1 MKWAFLSR
9 ERERGRHG
17 LRNDGG
23 QDTSETRETIFVRR
37 ITQLIITLMYMFLS
51 LSLENRF
58 ALRFERLQSL
68 HPILRSQQRLIAGPF
83 KIEAYTGSERVN

>member
-1 MKWAFLSR
+1 
-9 ERERGRHG
+9 
-17 LRNDGG
+17 
-23 QDTSETRETIFVRR
+23 
-37 ITQLIITLMYMFLS
+37 MYMFLS